1 MGEALLSITPVWSYP
16 LPPENYDYS
25 LLKTSKNPPPTAR
38 KQANK
43 QTNQQIATPITLHL
57 LTVRIVYFDKGE
69 ILPAS
74 LTAQPQSQH
83 RAFNFQ
89 EHKQV
94 VKRRLWF
101 FRLSDDLS
109 NFLLNFFYPCGL
121 FPLNITTQLSLS
133 LCTSPNFRE
142 CPSPAA
148 FIADH
153 SWLSR

>member
-16 LPPENYDYS
+16 LPHQ
-25 LLKTSKNPPPTAR
+25 KTMIILSSKQTKQKPTTNPQKASE
-38 KQANK
+38 

-89 EHKQV
+89 EHNQV

-121 FPLNITTQLSLS
+121 FPL
-133 LCTSPNFRE
+133 
-142 CPSPAA
+142 A
-148 FIADH
+148 
-153 SWLSR
+153 

>member
-16 LPPENYDYS
+16 LPHQ
-25 LLKTSKNPPPTAR
+25 KTMIILSSKQNKQKPTTNPQKASE
-38 KQANK
+38 

-121 FPLNITTQLSLS
+121 FPL
-133 LCTSPNFRE
+133 
-142 CPSPAA
+142 A
-148 FIADH
+148 
-153 SWLSR
+153 

>member
-89 EHKQV
+89 EHSKWL
-94 VKRRLWF
+94 REDSGF
-101 FRLSDDLS
+101 SD
-109 NFLLNFFYPCGL
+109 FLMIYPTSCSIS
-121 FPLNITTQLSLS
+121 FTHVAFSPLT
-133 LCTSPNFRE
+133 
-142 CPSPAA
+142 
-148 FIADH
+148 
-153 SWLSR
+153 